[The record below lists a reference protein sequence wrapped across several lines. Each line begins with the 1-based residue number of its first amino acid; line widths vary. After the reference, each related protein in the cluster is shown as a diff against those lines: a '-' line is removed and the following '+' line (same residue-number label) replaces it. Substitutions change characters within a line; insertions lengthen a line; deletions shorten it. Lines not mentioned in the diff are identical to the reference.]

1 MWQAKFVSL
10 HKTSE
15 SFFHIY
21 ISFCYIIYS
30 FIYLYLCILIS
41 SQSLRWPWQKRD
53 FSPFIML
60 SGLLPRMIQR
70 FCLRNSLFVHI
81 SIRVAI
87 PIFAS
92 QLSLCLPVDF
102 GVYEHFDCQRLFC
115 DSQSYVNLSCN
126 SSVSTN
132 LWVELHEIHG
142 AFPLQ
147 KKN

>member
-1 MWQAKFVSL
+1 
-10 HKTSE
+10 
-15 SFFHIY
+15 
-21 ISFCYIIYS
+21 
-30 FIYLYLCILIS
+30 
-41 SQSLRWPWQKRD
+41 
-53 FSPFIML
+53 ML

-92 QLSLCLPVDF
+92 QLSLCLPVGF

-142 AFPLQ
+142 AFPLK